1 MYVNKLYVCMYIY
14 IYMSLICICICIYM
28 CVNVYVCIYMY
39 VCTIA
44 WSIGSGSTHVL
55 PVDLPMVH
63 FS

>member
-1 MYVNKLYVCMYIY
+1 M
-14 IYMSLICICICIYM
+14 
-28 CVNVYVCIYMY
+28 CIYMY

-63 FS
+63 FSWPVGTVGSTDLNGYPTYHWETASLYDSMYF